1 MNTSRGGKRDDIDD
15 FEELHQITRFAQ
27 SDLSQMI
34 KAARNLSED
43 SEVEERQFVVDHIS
57 DESRKLIVTGFSFVH
72 TFMMRLPSQQ
82 WKAQLSK
89 WPVRKN
95 GSQLIPGQHKTFFRR
110 IINGADIKNQTQSA
124 LAASAICHYLNIF
137 QLLQMWFVQQV
148 HGDWTKSPNKVVSAF
163 AKNVEDCIFDKIVS
177 WLMLERTVGNVQLQ
191 DTFFTSSERKHI
203 GHRLIRI
210 LGCLERIKEKNQK
223 VHFDPDNTTW
233 YLFLNQNDDSQTIT
247 RETIKDREVDDPVGL
262 FVELPLL
269 RCSLKRSDT
278 PVMAIVTLHGSP
290 TSSKAF
296 FSILRSDDGGSLKPF
311 VTAAMKYRDA
321 KFVQKDKR
329 ICTNDILEEKPPR
342 SGGDE
347 ELDQISSS
355 EGHDEF
361 IPLSTH
367 RAPPV
372 TIEANA
378 KDIVEKMTADE
389 DFDDEENAMYEAAK
403 NAQDIMDMSEDCVMN
418 TSSMKDITFNNIE
431 SSTNDDTTLTVPSE
445 LHADD
450 NEGFWGEDG
459 FFYYY
464 DVDTGEYYAVDTG
477 EEEEGG
483 NTNEEYCLYWDP
495 YWEVY
500 IWYGMQVDYDT
511 ENDWFYT
518 YNPETGEYH
527 WLDEES
533 NTAMLSG
540 NVPVWDYDINY
551 EGEAQGASDEIPEG
565 YYLAEDGY
573 CYPNDEWD
581 EGDEATE
588 EQGESAIDGA
598 PEIKF
603 LDTPESTTPSTS
615 ASEMM
620 STPTPASVAVPTKTA
635 QLKAMWNANVQKKQ
649 IEKQGEKGGLKYK
662 SRSKGEFKRSG
673 AVHIEALKASEQMLL
688 SRAVTALAE
697 DMQNSFGEEGYSQCI
712 GHWKEMRN
720 SSYIGKSKRLVVG
733 LMCGD
738 LELKSLPSIN
748 LTEISAILQHMN
760 LVQIT
765 LIRIS
770 AQNTAWDRAPH
781 SGMKV
786 FALKADSMIYEKT
799 LNYVFYKGWCMENP
813 KYKLSDLATSG
824 LECVEED
831 GDLKIFKGLTGRER
845 QYMGQQIVF
854 LYGASTLWKDS
865 DEQSKGSYWFVKRR
879 PDTNV
884 PYTSPKDLESLD
896 GAFIH
901 VPSMTL
907 TWKVPPSDS
916 QIYRLST
923 GASYIGY
930 MLWEISKMPNRCTA
944 DK

>member
-1 MNTSRGGKRDDIDD
+1 
-15 FEELHQITRFAQ
+15 
-27 SDLSQMI
+27 MI
-34 KAARNLSED
+34 KTARNLSED
-43 SEVEERQFVVDHIS
+43 SELEERQFVVDHIS

-82 WKAQLSK
+82 WKAQLGK

-163 AKNVEDCIFDKIVS
+163 AKNVEDCIFDKIIS
-177 WLMLERTVGNVQLQ
+177 WLMLERTVGNVVLL
-191 DTFFTSSERKHI
+191 DSFFSSSERKHI

-210 LGCLERIKEKNQK
+210 LGCLDRLKEKNQK
-223 VHFDPDNTTW
+223 VHFDIDNTNW
-233 YLFLNQNDDSQTIT
+233 YLFLNQIDDSQTIT
-247 RETIKDREVDDPVGL
+247 REHIEDRDVDDPVGL

-269 RCSLKRSDT
+269 RCSLKRPPSA
-278 PVMAIVTLHGSP
+278 VMAIVTLHGSQ
-290 TSSKAF
+290 TASKAF
-296 FSILRSDDGGSLKPF
+296 FSILKSDDGGSLKPF
-311 VTAAMKYRDA
+311 VTAAMRYRDV
-321 KFVQKDKR
+321 KFVQKDKIPR
-329 ICTNDILEEKPPR
+329 VCPKTNLPLEDKR
-342 SGGDE
+342 TDRDDDDHDDDHDDDE
-347 ELDQISSS
+347 SDQISSS

-367 RAPPV
+367 RAPPI

-378 KDIVEKMTADE
+378 KDIVEKMTADD

-403 NAQDIMDMSEDCVMN
+403 NAQDILDMSDDLYMN
-418 TSSMKDITFNNIE
+418 MSSSKVDPTGG
-431 SSTNDDTTLTVPSE
+431 SPDDDAATLSLPVAEGQNGP
-445 LHADD
+445 ADD

-477 EEEEGG
+477 EDEEGG
-483 NTNEEYCLYWDP
+483 TEEDEYYLYWDP
-495 YWEVY
+495 YWEMY

-518 YNPETGEYH
+518 YNPESGEYH

-533 NTAMLSG
+533 NTAMLNG
-540 NVPVWDYDINY
+540 DVPVWDYDINY
-551 EGEAQGASDEIPEG
+551 DGQEHSGSEEVPEG

-573 CYPNDEWD
+573 CYPNEEW
-581 EGDEATE
+581 ELQAAEETE
-588 EQGESAIDGA
+588 QVTKGEEDFSA
-598 PEIKF
+598 PTEVKT
-603 LDTPESTTPSTS
+603 LDTPDSAATT
-615 ASEMM
+615 A
-620 STPTPASVAVPTKTA
+620 STPTSVSSPTAGPTEPTKTA
-635 QLKAMWNANVQKKQ
+635 QLKAMWNASVQS
-649 IEKQGEKGGLKYK
+649 KQGDKPGEIKGGLKYK
-662 SRSKGEFKRSG
+662 AKGEFKKAG

-697 DMQNSFGEEGYSQCI
+697 DMQKSFGDEGYSTCI
-712 GHWKEMRN
+712 GHWKEMR
-720 SSYIGKSKRLVVG
+720 SYIGKSKRLVVG

-760 LVQIT
+760 LVQII

-786 FALKADSMIYEKT
+786 FALKADSMICEKT
-799 LNYVFYKGWCMENP
+799 FNYLFFKGWCKQNP
-813 KYKLSDLATSG
+813 KIKLTDLATSG
-824 LECVEED
+824 LEGVEED
-831 GDLKIFKGLTGRER
+831 NALAIFKGLTGRER
-845 QYMGQQIVF
+845 QFMGQQIVF
-854 LYGASTLWKDS
+854 LYGASTMWKDN
-865 DEQSKGSYWFVKRR
+865 DGQSKDSYWFIRR
-879 PDTNV
+879 RSDVNV
-884 PYTSPKDLESLD
+884 PYTTPTDLESTD

-901 VPSMTL
+901 IPSMVL
-907 TWKVPPSDS
+907 TWNVPPAGSS
-916 QIYRLST
+916 IYRLST
-923 GASYIGY
+923 GATNIGY
-930 MLWEISKMPNRCTA
+930 MLWEISKIPNRSI
-944 DK
+944 K